1 VVAYACE
8 QDMWWCIF
16 IKEFEDFVME
26 MFVIVCHSLKF
37 LDKGDNLDKK
47 VIQ

>member
-1 VVAYACE
+1 VAYACD
-8 QDMWWCIF
+8 QDVRWCIF
-16 IKEFEDFVME
+16 IKECEDFVME

-37 LDKGDNLDKK
+37 LDKGDNLAKT